1 MYVRII
7 EREKE
12 SETKK
17 EVLPKPA
24 LLTEEYIGKDSL
36 PRLTTKNTSVT
47 DVFFVYDGYIVD
59 NR

>member
-1 MYVRII
+1 MYSLYVFIYDVFFVVDN
-7 EREKE
+7 K
-12 SETKK
+12 
-17 EVLPKPA
+17 A